1 MIKSNSIIKLFCCIC
16 IFTICINS
24 SFAQKF
30 YVTSSLKEVPENFTF
45 DISFTVENGN
55 LDKFTPPNFNGF
67 DVYGPSQSQNISIIN
82 GNVSKSFSYTYTL
95 QPKKQGS
102 FTINPANAVINGKTF
117 STQPIAI
124 KVIAPQQKQTQNR
137 RRQQNYD
144 PFEDFFG
151 SGESQRPS
159 ETEIKKEL
167 NEGIFVRVTPSK
179 TTLYEGDQV
188 TLSYKLYFRLRYDGL
203 NAIKMPTYNGFLSED
218 FDIPIDQQKEPEIEV
233 YNGKKYYVQEF
244 KRVALF
250 PQKVGK
256 TTIDP
261 MSFSCVVGVEVPNN
275 FNPFFSDIE
284 PYEYNFNSNAV
295 QLEVLSLP
303 TPQPKN
309 FSGAVGKFNFQ
320 ASYDKTQVKVGE
332 PIKLKITYNGTGNL
346 RLISAPKLTFPEE
359 FEAYEPKLNEN
370 YASKGNIISGTKSY
384 EYTLIPQDGGTFK
397 LPEYE
402 FGYFDLDKKAY
413 TTFKLPETEIT
424 VTGKAKLSENIVN
437 FMKREKKDKA
447 STSLRGNLTQLTDDS
462 ILFNSSIFWALS
474 TTPLVLFLIGFFLR
488 KREYNSSELIL
499 LRKKKANAMALNR
512 LKTAKKLMTN
522 NNEKGFYDEV
532 IRALLQYVSDKLHI
546 PMADLSKENISLKLS
561 NRNISVEKTEQLK
574 EMLTACEMSLFASI
588 NKSDSMKTTFQNA
601 IDWIINIDE
610 ELSKIS

>member
-1 MIKSNSIIKLFCCIC
+1 
-16 IFTICINS
+16 
-24 SFAQKF
+24 
-30 YVTSSLKEVPENFTF
+30 
-45 DISFTVENGN
+45 
-55 LDKFTPPNFNGF
+55 
-67 DVYGPSQSQNISIIN
+67 
-82 GNVSKSFSYTYTL
+82 
-95 QPKKQGS
+95 
-102 FTINPANAVINGKTF
+102 
-117 STQPIAI
+117 
-124 KVIAPQQKQTQNR
+124 
-137 RRQQNYD
+137 
-144 PFEDFFG
+144 
-151 SGESQRPS
+151 
-159 ETEIKKEL
+159 
-167 NEGIFVRVTPSK
+167 
-179 TTLYEGDQV
+179 
-188 TLSYKLYFRLRYDGL
+188 
-203 NAIKMPTYNGFLSED
+203 MPTYNGFLSED

-303 TPQPKN
+303 TPQPNN

-512 LKTAKKLMTN
+512 LKTAKKLMAI

-546 PMADLSKENISLKLS
+546 PMADLSKDNITLKLS
-561 NRNISVEKTEQLK
+561 NRNISEKKIEQLK

-610 ELSKIS
+610 DLSKIS

>member
-1 MIKSNSIIKLFCCIC
+1 MTKSTSIIKLFCCIC

-102 FTINPANAVINGKTF
+102 FTINAANAVINGKTF

-151 SGESQRPS
+151 GAESQRPS
-159 ETEIKKEL
+159 EAEIKKEL
-167 NEGIFVRVTPSK
+167 NEGIFVKVTPNK

-203 NAIKMPTYNGFLSED
+203 NATKMPTYNGFLSED

-250 PQKVGK
+250 PQKSGK

-261 MSFSCVVGVEVPNN
+261 MSFSCVVGVEIPNN

-295 QLEVLSLP
+295 NLEVLPLP
-303 TPQPKN
+303 SPQPKN

-332 PIKLKITYNGTGNL
+332 PIKLKIAYNGTGNL
-346 RLISAPKLTFPEE
+346 KLIAAPKLTFPEE

-370 YASKGNIISGTKSY
+370 YATKGSIVSGTKSF
-384 EYTLIPQDGGTFK
+384 EYILIPQDGGTFK

-424 VTGKAKLSENIVN
+424 VSGKAKLSENIVN

-447 STSLRGNLTQLTDDS
+447 STSIKGNIEQLSDNS
-462 ILFNSSIFWALS
+462 ILYNSTIFWALS
-474 TTPLVLFLIGFFLR
+474 AAPFAIFLIGFLLR
-488 KREYNSSELIL
+488 KKEYDAPELIL
-499 LRKKKANAMALNR
+499 LRKKKAHTMALNR
-512 LKTAKKLMTN
+512 MKTAKKLMTN

>member
-1 MIKSNSIIKLFCCIC
+1 M
-16 IFTICINS
+16 
-24 SFAQKF
+24 
-30 YVTSSLKEVPENFTF
+30 KEVPENFTF

-159 ETEIKKEL
+159 EAEIKKEL
-167 NEGIFVRVTPSK
+167 NEGIFVKVTPNK

-203 NAIKMPTYNGFLSED
+203 NATKMPTYNGFLSED

-250 PQKVGK
+250 PQKSGK

-261 MSFSCVVGVEVPNN
+261 MSFSCVVGVEIPNN

-295 QLEVLSLP
+295 NLEVLPLP
-303 TPQPKN
+303 SPQPKN

-402 FGYFDLDKKAY
+402 FGYFDLDKRLIQPLN
-413 TTFKLPETEIT
+413 FLKL
-424 VTGKAKLSENIVN
+424 K
-437 FMKREKKDKA
+437 
-447 STSLRGNLTQLTDDS
+447 
-462 ILFNSSIFWALS
+462 
-474 TTPLVLFLIGFFLR
+474 
-488 KREYNSSELIL
+488 
-499 LRKKKANAMALNR
+499 
-512 LKTAKKLMTN
+512 
-522 NNEKGFYDEV
+522 
-532 IRALLQYVSDKLHI
+532 LQYL
-546 PMADLSKENISLKLS
+546 
-561 NRNISVEKTEQLK
+561 EKPNYQ
-574 EMLTACEMSLFASI
+574 
-588 NKSDSMKTTFQNA
+588 
-601 IDWIINIDE
+601 
-610 ELSKIS
+610 KI